1 MFLKIFFRFILI
13 ILTSSLSL
21 LLFNGIETL
30 EEFNKNFEK
39 KKYMADA
46 TNILLNINL
55 NKLFSNNV
63 NLREKIDT
71 VVTSIYS
78 NKKDDYYKDLNY
90 SMNWATKIMPL
101 ESVYTAV
108 YSRIENDNI
117 KTNITYSVSTSQFK
131 KTSKMKKYN
140 LY

>member
-1 MFLKIFFRFILI
+1 
-13 ILTSSLSL
+13 
-21 LLFNGIETL
+21 
-30 EEFNKNFEK
+30 
-39 KKYMADA
+39 MAYA
-46 TNILLNINL
+46 TNIMLTIKL

-63 NLREKIDT
+63 NLREKIDV

-101 ESVYTAV
+101 EAVYTAV
-108 YSRIENDNI
+108 YSRIDNDNI

-131 KTSKMKKYN
+131 KTSKMKKYK

>member
-1 MFLKIFFRFILI
+1 MLFR
-13 ILTSSLSL
+13 S
-21 LLFNGIETL
+21 
-30 EEFNKNFEK
+30 
-39 KKYMADA
+39 
-46 TNILLNINL
+46 

-71 VVTSIYS
+71 VVTCIYS

-117 KTNITYSVSTSQFK
+117 KINITYSVSTSQFK